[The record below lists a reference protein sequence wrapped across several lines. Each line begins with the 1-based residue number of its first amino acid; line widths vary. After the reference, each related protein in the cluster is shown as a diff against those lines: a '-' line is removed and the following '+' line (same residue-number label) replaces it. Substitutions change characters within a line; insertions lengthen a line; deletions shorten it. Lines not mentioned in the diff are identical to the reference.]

1 MRAAPPGAGRRSPAP
16 RAHDSVTCPRSC
28 ALPQRLDLF
37 AIHELLQ
44 GALTTGLPVAAA
56 VLEGDHWLP
65 LAPGFGR
72 TLGAVPGAPS
82 TTCDRARAVQVR
94 IERKGRVHLEPVPS
108 KHLLNGTAD
117 RFRASSGHHAP
128 ARPPRTGSQ
137 GGP

>member
-16 RAHDSVTCPRSC
+16 RARDSVTCPRSC
-28 ALPQRLDLF
+28 ALPQRLDSF

-72 TLGAVPGAPS
+72 TLCAVPGAAP
-82 TTCDRARAVQVR
+82 TPCDRPRAVHAR
-94 IERKGRVHLEPVPS
+94 HER
-108 KHLLNGTAD
+108 
-117 RFRASSGHHAP
+117 
-128 ARPPRTGSQ
+128 Q
-137 GGP
+137 GGG